1 MHDAW
6 KVILN
11 IKKKLT
17 PVLSK
22 NLNVHKVVVF
32 IFLGCEFHEYF
43 DIKAMKIIL
52 NKGDV
57 QHEAQGNRIRVSV
70 QKEDVLYPI
79 SFERYSALGQFK
91 KVG

>member
-1 MHDAW
+1 M
-6 KVILN
+6 
-11 IKKKLT
+11 
-17 PVLSK
+17 
-22 NLNVHKVVVF
+22 F
-32 IFLGCEFHEYF
+32 IFLGCGFHEYF

-57 QHEAQGNRIRVSV
+57 QHEAQGNRIRGSV

-91 KVG
+91 KIG